1 MALPPVR
8 LLRPSAL
15 KIDIDA
21 PCVLEMHVPV
31 KVPHRL
37 DPSLPA
43 PPYHL
48 DSVTS
53 DELLYVHAMPV
64 LRRLMAGVV
73 SQMFGPEHAVTA
85 LEAPI
90 QASPDPVA
98 PKLRLLAEFDASDV
112 ADKEGGF
119 DLAAGYWKDSRGI
132 EHRESIDAYEED
144 PLSGEIVI
152 LQGFMISLVRGVRD
166 SKQLR
171 EMNPRALRFKF
182 VEGREG
188 GGVLGDELV
197 FEVGE
202 YTEYFRQHYINTS
215 LTMKIGD
222 WTAAPRHKL

>member
-15 KIDIDA
+15 KIDADA

-31 KVPHRL
+31 TVPHRL

-43 PPYHL
+43 PPYRL

-53 DELLYVHAMPV
+53 DELLYLHAMPV
-64 LRRLMAGVV
+64 LRRLMAGIA
-73 SQMFGPEHAVTA
+73 SQMLGPEHAVTS

-90 QASPDPVA
+90 QAIPNPVA
-98 PKLRLLAEFDASDV
+98 AKLRLLAEFDASDV
-112 ADKEGGF
+112 ANKEDGF
-119 DLAAGYWKDSRGI
+119 DLATGCWKDSRGI

-166 SKQLR
+166 AKQLK
-171 EMNPRALRFKF
+171 EMNPRAFRFDF
-182 VEGREG
+182 VEEEEG
-188 GGVLGDELV
+188 GGVLADELV

-215 LTMKIGD
+215 LMMEIGD
-222 WTAAPRHKL
+222 WTATPRHRL